1 MRGREYVKS
10 LDGYVRVLDESSG
23 RRKTVPTSIT
33 KTLAR
38 RLLLGV
44 AVAVAA
50 LGLAAACGGGED
62 SASVQLSEQAGS
74 GQSGTATFAAQGVKT
89 TVTIEV
95 SNPPAG
101 RQPSHIHEGTCE
113 NPNPQPAF
121 ALSNVT
127 DGKAETTVDVS
138 LEELLSDGDYY
149 VNVHKSLAEIETV
162 VACGQIQEPA
172 DTGGGGGYG
181 GGGY

>member
-1 MRGREYVKS
+1 M
-10 LDGYVRVLDESSG
+10 
-23 RRKTVPTSIT
+23 PTSIT

-74 GQSGTATFAAQGVKT
+74 GQSGTATFAAQGEKT

-113 NPNPQPAF
+113 NPNPAPAF
-121 ALSNVT
+121 ALENVE
-127 DGKAETTVDVS
+127 DGRAETTVGVS
-138 LEELLSDGDYY
+138 LEELLSGDYY
-149 VNVHKSLAEIETV
+149 VNVHESDAEIDTV
-162 VACGQIQEPA
+162 VACGLIQEAPDA
-172 DTGGGGGYG
+172 DGGGYG
-181 GGGY
+181 GGGGY